1 MFHSFRRGS
10 MPYIP
15 IVTNVIGIG
24 NLAVNIFSFFPD
36 YALVYLPNIIIM
48 LKMVGENTIS
58 EDLIEF

>member
-1 MFHSFRRGS
+1 

-15 IVTNVIGIG
+15 IVTNVISIG
-24 NLAVNIFSFFPD
+24 NLAVDIFSFFPD